1 MSRENFEAIEDALVN
16 YNNYYIY
23 ADMIKNRT
31 KQTIDVLNDININN
45 IEDHI
50 QGVFNILKDGIESE
64 FIHDC
69 KITLQWE
76 NNIRCDIS
84 IIDYWINL
92 FMWSMILKTN
102 HPIRPKHIF
111 MGSKAEKITGSNGKL
126 VPWEMRRKD
135 VRNYVN
141 KFVLTLENKVAIG
154 NYDLN
159 IILADGLW
167 KYSYFEHFAY
177 YLANTIN
184 NEDDIALMRA
194 CPEFD
199 ALKHISLYGTPIEQV
214 KDEGMKAT
222 LRAIELIKD
231 SERYIGYEHGL
242 TNSFRA
248 NEAVNPR
255 QYKEAC
261 LNIGTKPNAAGSIYP
276 YIIDKNF
283 STGGVCDALSY
294 FIESSTARTAQILSK
309 INVGD
314 SGELART
321 LGLNNTDTILN
332 PNPDYACNSQHYMK
346 YEIKSK
352 KHLSMIKGRY
362 YRFNPKG
369 LDYLIDE
376 SDMSMVGKTVYLHS
390 PMTCASNSSG
400 HGICK
405 RCYGILYYTNCNIN
419 IGKYAAEKLSSQLT
433 QRLLSAKHLLET
445 IINAIKWNAEF
456 KDYMVVDI
464 NSIRLSDEFIDDN
477 DSLLKKYF
485 IIINPDDIQLVSDE
499 EDSIDIGDDDSESLG
514 EDNILEEDSGSYN
527 EYITSFIIRTPNDK
541 EIKFTSEEQIE
552 LYISQYL
559 NTMIRKKAV
568 AADGKVYISLANLTE
583 DTLFYIKINNNEIS
597 KTMNDIINVINKSSI
612 TENMTKDEALQ
623 SLVDL
628 IVVGDLDVDSV
639 HLEVILSN
647 QIVSAT
653 DILKKPNWNDP
664 NVQYRMFTL
673 NQALTNNPSVIIS
686 LLYKDLH
693 KTLYNPLTFT
703 KNAPSFFDL
712 FFCTQPQNYM
722 SDEILTDDTTMIRDY
737 ENGVQMYHL
746 VDGPNKEKELDDYL
760 NKMVAL
766 EEAKN
771 KKKEDGK

>member
-1 MSRENFEAIEDALVN
+1 MSRENFELLEDGLVN
-16 YNNYYIY
+16 FNNYYIY
-23 ADMIKNRT
+23 SNMIKTRS
-31 KQTIDVLNDININN
+31 KFTINVPTDIDINN

-50 QGVFNILKDGIESE
+50 QGIFNILKDGIETDY
-64 FIHDC
+64 IHEC
-69 KITLQWE
+69 KLTLKWE
-76 NNIRCDIS
+76 NGIQCDLS

-111 MGSKAEKITGSNGKL
+111 LGSKAEKITEINGKQI
-126 VPWEMRRKD
+126 PWEMRRKD
-135 VRNYVN
+135 VRNYIN
-141 KFVLTLENKVAIG
+141 KFILTLENKIALG
-154 NYDLN
+154 NYNLN
-159 IILADGLW
+159 IIVADGLW
-167 KYSYFEHFAY
+167 KYSYFEHFSY

-194 CPEFD
+194 CPEYD
-199 ALKHISLYGTPIEQV
+199 QLKHLSLYGTPVEQV

-222 LRAIELIKD
+222 MRAIEIIKD

-248 NEAVNPR
+248 NEAINPR

-283 STGGVCDALSY
+283 STGGVNDPLSY

-332 PNPDYACNSQHYMK
+332 PNPDYFCPSKHYIK
-346 YEIKSK
+346 YDIKSK

-362 YRFNPKG
+362 YRLNPNG

-376 SDMSMVGKTVYLHS
+376 NNMSLVGQTVYLHS
-390 PMTCASNSSG
+390 PMTCSSNSSG
-400 HGICK
+400 HGICR
-405 RCYGILYYTNCNIN
+405 RCYGVLYYTNCNIN
-419 IGKYAAEKLSSQLT
+419 IGKYAAENLSSKLT

-445 IINAIKWNAEF
+445 TITAIKWNAEF
-456 KDYMVVDI
+456 KDYMSIDI

-477 DSLLKKYF
+477 ENILKKYF
-485 IIINPDDIQLVSDE
+485 IIIDPDDIQLVSDE
-499 EDSIDIGDDDSESLG
+499 EDSISTSEEDSESFG
-514 EDNILEEDSGSYN
+514 EDISIIEEDSGSYN
-527 EYITSFIIRTPNDK
+527 EYITSFIIRTPEGRD
-541 EIKFTSEEQIE
+541 IKFTSEEQTE

-559 NTMIRKKAV
+559 NTVIRKKAV
-568 AADGKVYISLANLTE
+568 NSDGKVSIALSNLTD

-597 KTMNDIINVINKSSI
+597 KTMNDIINVINKSSV

-628 IVVGDLDVDSV
+628 IVIGDLDVDSI

-647 QIVSAT
+647 QIVSA
-653 DILKKPNWNDP
+653 DNILKKPDWNNP
-664 NVQYRMFTL
+664 NVQYKMFTL
-673 NQALTNNPSVIIS
+673 NQALTNNPSVVIS

-712 FFCTQPQNYM
+712 FFCEQPQNYM
-722 SDEILTDDTTMIRDY
+722 SDDILTHDTSDIRDY
-737 ENGVQMYHL
+737 KKNIQIYHL
-746 VDGPNKEKELDDYL
+746 TGKPTKEKELDDYL
-760 NKMVAL
+760 NRMVEL
-766 EEAKN
+766 EEQKKN
-771 KKKEDGK
+771 TPKGE